1 MKIGQN
7 TANINASALFGNEGE
22 GGLHIATGAKK
33 AAVGQNSGQNTDG
46 TNGCIS
52 ASSLRLGEN
61 SIESRKQLARK
72 QAMKV
77 VGDAFER
84 EKSMDR
90 SLQEIK
96 DNIERLNKDSGERKQ
111 QVKDNNDKLSELR
124 EQYGIEEGGEEDR
137 KVKEAAMKMSCGV
150 GLSQKEFEGL
160 SEYGQRALYY
170 ESDNI
175 TQGLKIDENKA
186 IIAANVQ
193 SETDLELAR
202 LKDHSMID
210 AQKEAED
217 IMDAANED
225 AIAMLTQEAVDHID
239 EKAEEEKEAAEK
251 KAEEEKEDKKE
262 AAKKEEQ
269 QAKIDELNARIRE
282 NGEAEAAEA
291 AARGRAARH
300 ERENAGASDITN
312 DAVQFDVQAVNDGAV
327 NSTAQVEVKN
337 ILNKLSLLSEDIKGA
352 SVDDM
357 L

>member
-7 TANINASALFGNEGE
+7 TTNINASALFGNEE
-22 GGLHIATGAKK
+22 GGIHVATGAKK
-33 AAVGQNSGQNTDG
+33 AAGGQNPGQNAEG
-46 TNGCIS
+46 SNGSIS

-84 EKSMDR
+84 EKGMN
-90 SLQEIK
+90 QNHK
-96 DNIERLNKDSGERKQ
+96 DMQDSIRRLNAENGERKLKVQ
-111 QVKDNNDKLSELR
+111 ENEAKLAELR
-124 EQYGIEEGGEEDR
+124 EQYGIGEGSEEEQEL
-137 KVKEAAMKMSCGV
+137 KKAAMKANSGDGMTGEEYES
-150 GLSQKEFEGL
+150 L
-160 SEYGQRALYY
+160 SEYQQQALYY
-170 ESDNI
+170 MSDNM
-175 TQGLKIDENKA
+175 TQERAIAENDA
-186 IIAANVQ
+186 MMRANVQ
-193 SETDLELAR
+193 SSTDLELAR

-251 KAEEEKEDKKE
+251 KAEEEKEEKKE

-269 QAKIDELNARIRE
+269 QAKVDELNARIRE

-312 DAVQFDVQAVNDGAV
+312 DAVQFDIQAVNEGAV